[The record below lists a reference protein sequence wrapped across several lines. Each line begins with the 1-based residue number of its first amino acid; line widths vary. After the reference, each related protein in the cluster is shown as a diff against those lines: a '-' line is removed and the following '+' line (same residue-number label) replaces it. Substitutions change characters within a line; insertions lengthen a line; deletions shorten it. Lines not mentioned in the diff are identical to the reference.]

1 MNAEAQRGKSVL
13 LVEDEELIR
22 GAMRMVLEREG
33 YRVTCAGNGR
43 EALRLLRSG
52 ERPSLILLDLMLPVL
67 DGWRFRREQKRDP
80 NLAPI
85 PVVVVSGSG
94 LASAVPAE
102 GRLQKPFQPE
112 QLLDAIRGLGG

>member
-22 GAMRMVLEREG
+22 GAMRMVLEWEG

-94 LASAVPAE
+94 LASAVQAE

-112 QLLDAIRGLGG
+112 QLLDAIRGLG